1 LALRAAISSD
11 VSLWP
16 LLAASMTPLSA
27 FDNLNTQYMY
37 MTTQFQ
43 KDSSILTAMLGKQ
56 ADEDGHPARE
66 KKSVWWKR
74 KKKVEKPG
82 IL

>member
-1 LALRAAISSD
+1 
-11 VSLWP
+11 
-16 LLAASMTPLSA
+16 
-27 FDNLNTQYMY
+27 MY